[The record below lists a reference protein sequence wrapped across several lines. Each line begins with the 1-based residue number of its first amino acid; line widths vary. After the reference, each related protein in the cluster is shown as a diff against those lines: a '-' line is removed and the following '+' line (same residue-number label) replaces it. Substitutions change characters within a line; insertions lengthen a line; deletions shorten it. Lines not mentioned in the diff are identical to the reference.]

1 MQPGITAAEADA
13 YLRGYSDAQRG
24 QMIDLEFLRRL
35 PPNVISVEANRQIF
49 DNVIQDKPRKRKTR
63 YQAAYKRNFNKI
75 KSNYVKKNGQ
85 WKQGGFKRA
94 VREAHKL
101 TRKQVS

>member
-1 MQPGITAAEADA
+1 MIKMQPSITAAEADA
-13 YLRGYSDAQRG
+13 YLKGYSDAQRG

-35 PPNVISVEANRQIF
+35 QTSTMSLEAAMVASGERA
-49 DNVIQDKPRKRKTR
+49 PRKRKTR

-75 KSNYVKKNGQ
+75 KPNYIKKNGQ

-94 VREAHKL
+94 VKEAHRMTK
-101 TRKQVS
+101 KQLS

>member
-35 PPNVISVEANRQIF
+35 PPGTISLDQAPSMMMSSPQA
-49 DNVIQDKPRKRKTR
+49 KTRKRKTR

-75 KSNYVKKNGQ
+75 KSNYMKKNGQ

-94 VREAHKL
+94 VREAHRM